1 MNKETDLSSQWFEAW
16 RLRQEGK
23 EILKKNGVR
32 LTDELEAQIFEEADK
47 RLDSYFRE
55 LKRGDNFPKQRGN
68 LDIKTNEGNKT
79 ERNNY

>member
-1 MNKETDLSSQWFEAW
+1 MSKETELSSQWLEAW

-47 RLDSYFRE
+47 RLDSYFE
-55 LKRGDNFPKQRGN
+55 EKRRG
-68 LDIKTNEGNKT
+68 ITKRKV
-79 ERNNY
+79 R

>member
-1 MNKETDLSSQWFEAW
+1 MNKETDLSSQWLEAW

-32 LTDELEAQIFEEADK
+32 LTDELEAQLFEKADE

-55 LKRGDNFPKQRGN
+55 LKRGDNFPKQ
-68 LDIKTNEGNKT
+68 KQK
-79 ERNNY
+79 

>member
-1 MNKETDLSSQWFEAW
+1 MNKETDLSSQWLEAW

-32 LTDELEAQIFEEADK
+32 LTDELEAQIFEEADE

-55 LKRGDNFPKQRGN
+55 LKRGDNFPKQKGN
-68 LDIKTNEGNKT
+68 LDIKADEGNKT
-79 ERNNY
+79 E

>member
-1 MNKETDLSSQWFEAW
+1 MNKETDLSSQWLEAW

-47 RLDSYFRE
+47 RLDSYFKE
-55 LKRGDNFPKQRGN
+55 KKEKV
-68 LDIKTNEGNKT
+68 IYKAE
-79 ERNNY
+79 E

>member
-1 MNKETDLSSQWFEAW
+1 MRKQELNQLKRLWWKMNKETDLSSQWLEAW

-47 RLDSYFRE
+47 RLDSYFE
-55 LKRGDNFPKQRGN
+55 EKRRG
-68 LDIKTNEGNKT
+68 ITKHKVK
-79 ERNNY
+79 

>member
-1 MNKETDLSSQWFEAW
+1 MNKETDLSSQWLEAW

-55 LKRGDNFPKQRGN
+55 LKRGDNFPKQ
-68 LDIKTNEGNKT
+68 KQK
-79 ERNNY
+79 

>member
-1 MNKETDLSSQWFEAW
+1 MNKETDLGSQWFEAW

-47 RLDSYFRE
+47 RLDDYFRE
-55 LKRGDNFPKQRGN
+55 LKRGDNFPKRKGN
-68 LDIKTNEGNKT
+68 LDINANEGNKT
-79 ERNNY
+79 K